1 MIFVT
6 GGTGLVGRHV
16 LLELRDR
23 GEHAA
28 ALVRDERGAAAVRAL
43 GATPI
48 QGRVEDP
55 ALWRQVDSISAIIH
69 TAAMVTTR
77 AGWNEYEAV
86 NVNSVRLGATR
97 ARQLGVPM
105 IHISSVAVY
114 GREGYLGNAESVD
127 ESFPLGT
134 TEGEA
139 FYPRSKRLG
148 EAALWEEAG
157 HGTKAIAFRPCVIYG
172 EGDRQFLPRV
182 VKIAQSGWLPLLG
195 GEHRPMAL
203 VHARH
208 VAQAAALALA
218 LDRGWGRAFNLVDP
232 EPLTAPQLIDAIGE
246 GLGRRLRT
254 LTLPGVLVDAGA
266 WVADNLLE
274 RLTPGGYPTRASGA
288 IRFWRGANPYKAAA
302 ATREL
307 QWRPTISPRQGVVD
321 AVRAIASNSN
331 QSPAARFIA
340 VPPG

>member
-6 GGTGLVGRHV
+6 GGTGLVGRHL

-23 GEHAA
+23 GERTM

-43 GATPI
+43 GATPVR
-48 QGRVEDP
+48 GRVEDP
-55 ALWRQVDSISAIIH
+55 ALWRQVDDVSAIIH
-69 TAAMVTTR
+69 AAAMVTTR

-86 NVNSVRLGATR
+86 NVNSVRLAATR
-97 ARQLGVPM
+97 ARQLGVPV

-114 GREGYLGNAESVD
+114 GREGYLGDAESVD
-127 ESFPLGT
+127 ESFPLGA

-157 HGTKAIAFRPCVIYG
+157 RGAKAIVLRPCVIYG

-182 VKIAQSGWLPLLG
+182 VRIAKSGWLPLLG

-208 VAQAAALALA
+208 VAQAAAQALA
-218 LDRGWGRAFNLVDP
+218 LDRGWGRPFNLVDP
-232 EPLTAPQLIDAIGE
+232 QPLTAPELIGAIGE
-246 GLGRRLRT
+246 GLGRRVRPLP
-254 LTLPGVLVDAGA
+254 LPGSLVDAGA

-288 IRFWRGANPYKAAA
+288 IRFWRGANPYKATA

-307 QWRPTISPRQGVVD
+307 QWRPTITPRQGVVD
-321 AVRAIASNSN
+321 AVRAIASN
-331 QSPAARFIA
+331 
-340 VPPG
+340 

>member
-6 GGTGLVGRHV
+6 GATGLVGRHL

-23 GEHAA
+23 GEHTM
-28 ALVRDERGAAAVRAL
+28 ALVRDERGAEAVRAL
-43 GATPI
+43 GATPVR
-48 QGRVEDP
+48 GRVEDP
-55 ALWRQVDSISAIIH
+55 ALWRQVDDVSAIIH
-69 TAAMVTTR
+69 AAAMVTTR
-77 AGWNEYEAV
+77 AGWAEYEAV
-86 NVNSVRLGATR
+86 NVNSVRLAATR
-97 ARQLGVPM
+97 ARQLGVPV

-114 GREGYLGNAESVD
+114 GPGGYLGDAESVD
-127 ESFPLGT
+127 ESFPLGA

-139 FYPRSKRLG
+139 FYPRSKRLA

-157 HGTKAIAFRPCVIYG
+157 RGARAIAFRPCVIYG

-182 VKIAQSGWLPLLG
+182 VKFARSGWLPLLG

-218 LDRGWGRAFNLVDP
+218 LDRGWGRPFNLVDP
-232 EPLTAPQLIDAIGE
+232 QPLTAPELIEAIGE
-246 GLGRRLRT
+246 GLGRRVRP
-254 LTLPGVLVDAGA
+254 LPLPASLVDAGA

-288 IRFWRGANPYKAAA
+288 IRFWRGAKPYKATA

-307 QWRPTISPRQGVVD
+307 QWRPTITPRQGVVN
-321 AVRAIASNSN
+321 AVRAIASN
-331 QSPAARFIA
+331 
-340 VPPG
+340 